1 MVKHKVTA
9 DVRSLADRYFCEQC
23 DRLGLPRPHAIKP
36 IKAPRHAF
44 VKPRSYADA
53 FGGLSTRDTRGF
65 VDPEL
70 VAKDREDGLRIE
82 AEMMAA
88 IAPGEPAPKMG
99 LEAIWE
105 AFGED
110 R

>member
-44 VKPRSYADA
+44 RPR
-53 FGGLSTRDTRGF
+53 
-65 VDPEL
+65 VDPAL

-82 AEMMAA
+82 RELMGQAA
-88 IAPGEPAPKMG
+88 PRMG
-99 LEAIWE
+99 LDAILK
-105 AFGED
+105 AYGDGE
-110 R
+110 

>member
-1 MVKHKVTA
+1 MVKHKIPA

-36 IKAPRHAF
+36 IKAPKQP
-44 VKPRSYADA
+44 VLKDNPLWVTPRSH
-53 FGGLSTRDTRGF
+53 
-65 VDPEL
+65 
-70 VAKDREDGLRIE
+70 

-99 LEAIWE
+99 LEAILR
-105 AFGED
+105 AYIDVED

>member
-1 MVKHKVTA
+1 MVKHKIPA

-44 VKPRSYADA
+44 RPR
-53 FGGLSTRDTRGF
+53 
-65 VDPEL
+65 VDPAL
-70 VAKDREDGLRIE
+70 VAKDREDGLAIE
-82 AEMMAA
+82 AMLLDTRL
-88 IAPGEPAPKMG
+88 APLGGEPAPKMG
-99 LEAIWE
+99 LEAILR
-105 AFGED
+105 AYIDVED